1 MLSDQKLWT
10 KNFIFMCLAN
20 LLMSVAFYFLIPT
33 LPIFLTEVLH
43 APKSKV
49 GVIFASYTLAALI
62 IRPFAGYAVDGFGR
76 STIYLI
82 AFFIFSLL
90 FGVFAA
96 VATLT
101 QMLIL
106 RFAHGLAWGVTTTS
120 SSTAIVDIIPAHRRG
135 EGLGYYGISM
145 TIALAIGPF
154 LGTIIAGKN
163 NFETMFIIAAI
174 ISLIGFIMAAMVKFP
189 AFSTSKEKKRFEW
202 SKLYETSSFA
212 VSLII
217 LLVCV
222 SYGGVVIFISLYAKE
237 INVDNSG
244 IFFLVYAAGLALTR
258 LISGK
263 IFDKHGPK
271 LLTLAGMIFLITGLF
286 VLSFI
291 KNYNGFLTSA
301 LLIGA
306 GFGIV
311 FPTFQAMVNHI
322 VDIKKRG
329 VANSTFFTAVDLG
342 IGLGSIISGFI
353 SDLFSLTVTF
363 IICAIIIII
372 ASIIFFVFTLPIYNQ
387 KVNALAIN
395 Q

>member
-1 MLSDQKLWT
+1 
-10 KNFIFMCLAN
+10 
-20 LLMSVAFYFLIPT
+20 
-33 LPIFLTEVLH
+33 
-43 APKSKV
+43 
-49 GVIFASYTLAALI
+49 
-62 IRPFAGYAVDGFGR
+62 
-76 STIYLI
+76 
-82 AFFIFSLL
+82 
-90 FGVFAA
+90 
-96 VATLT
+96 
-101 QMLIL
+101 
-106 RFAHGLAWGVTTTS
+106 
-120 SSTAIVDIIPAHRRG
+120 
-135 EGLGYYGISM
+135 
-145 TIALAIGPF
+145 
-154 LGTIIAGKN
+154 
-163 NFETMFIIAAI
+163 
-174 ISLIGFIMAAMVKFP
+174 
-189 AFSTSKEKKRFEW
+189 
-202 SKLYETSSFA
+202 
-212 VSLII
+212 
-217 LLVCV
+217 
-222 SYGGVVIFISLYAKE
+222 
-237 INVDNSG
+237 
-244 IFFLVYAAGLALTR
+244 LVYAAGLALTR

-342 IGLGSIISGFI
+342 IGLGAIISGFI

-387 KVNALAIN
+387 KVNALAIK

>member
-120 SSTAIVDIIPAHRRG
+120 SSTAIVDIIPAKRRG

-154 LGTIIAGKN
+154 LGTVIAGRD
-163 NFETMFIIAAI
+163 NFDNMFIIAAI

-189 AFSTSKEKKRFEW
+189 KFSSSKEKKRFEW

-244 IFFLVYAAGLALTR
+244 IFFLVYAGGLALTR

-271 LLTLAGMIFLITGLF
+271 VLTLFGMIFLVSGLF
-286 VLSFI
+286 VLSFV

-322 VDIKKRG
+322 VDIQKRG

-342 IGLGSIISGFI
+342 IGLGAIISGFI

-372 ASIIFFVFTLPIYNQ
+372 ASIIFFAFTLPIYNQ
-387 KVNALAIN
+387 KVKALAIN
-395 Q
+395 H

>member
-33 LPIFLTEVLH
+33 LPIFLTEVLL

-154 LGTIIAGKN
+154 LGTLIAGKN
-163 NFETMFIIAAI
+163 NFETMFIMAAI

-342 IGLGSIISGFI
+342 IGLGAIISGFI

>member
-1 MLSDQKLWT
+1 M
-10 KNFIFMCLAN
+10 
-20 LLMSVAFYFLIPT
+20 
-33 LPIFLTEVLH
+33 
-43 APKSKV
+43 
-49 GVIFASYTLAALI
+49 
-62 IRPFAGYAVDGFGR
+62 
-76 STIYLI
+76 
-82 AFFIFSLL
+82 L

-342 IGLGSIISGFI
+342 IGLGAIISGFI

-387 KVNALAIN
+387 KVNALAIK